1 MERSPRSAAPCSAP
15 APDPMRLEGRLVT
28 RPRTVAIGLLVA
40 ALGVVAWLLLGGG
53 ERIDAPAP
61 EGVRDPVGRPDL
73 APSALTVPVRVDL
86 APLVAE
92 LEEAVPRSWG
102 DLEERV
108 EVSGNDRA
116 EVAMALRRDP
126 FDATLVGSTARVS
139 TLIHYR
145 ARGWYDPPVLPEV
158 SASCGTGDDERPP
171 RLAVE
176 LEAPIT
182 LTREWRLAT
191 ETRLG
196 RLAPATN
203 TGRDACDITFL
214 GLDVTGR
221 VVDAARSFLADR
233 LSDIDGA
240 IAGVDLRPTFAEWWS
255 VLTEPIELDRD
266 VWLVLNP
273 SSLRRGEIRGEG
285 DVVEIPVTLVAR
297 PRIVFGSRPEAY
309 RPPLPP
315 LDAGPIEPGL
325 DILVEGRAE
334 YETAS
339 DELTRALRG
348 TRLEHA
354 GRTVEITSIELSGT
368 ADRRLALEVGIEGDA
383 QGRVFLVGT
392 PRYDSGSGTIDVPD
406 LTFDLATSDLI
417 VRSASWLADA
427 GIESLL
433 RSRARW
439 SGAPGV
445 EWAGQKLEEG
455 LNLSLAD
462 GVRLEGSVE
471 EVRILDVI
479 PGIDALTVRAA
490 ARATATL
497 VVEAGA

>member
-1 MERSPRSAAPCSAP
+1 MRLPALSFPRSW
-15 APDPMRLEGRLVT
+15 
-28 RPRTVAIGLLVA
+28 TVGVALLVVA
-40 ALGVVAWLLLGGG
+40 ACAVAWWLLGGG

-61 EGVRDPVGRPDL
+61 EGVRDPIGRPEL

-86 APLVAE
+86 DALVGE
-92 LEEAVPRSWG
+92 LENALPRSWG
-102 DLEERV
+102 SLEERI
-108 EVSGNDRA
+108 EISGNDRTQIA
-116 EVAMALRRDP
+116 VALRRDP
-126 FDATLVGSTARVS
+126 FDASLVGSTARV
-139 TLIHYR
+139 TALIHYR
-145 ARGWYDPPVLPEV
+145 ARGWYDPPLLPEV

-182 LTREWRLAT
+182 LTRDWRLAT

-196 RLAPATN
+196 RLAPATD

-221 VVDAARSFLADR
+221 VVDAARSFLGGR
-233 LSDIDGA
+233 LADIDRA
-240 IAGVDLRPTFAEWWS
+240 VAEVDLRPTFSEWWN

-266 VWLVLNP
+266 VWLMLNP
-273 SSLRRGEIRGEG
+273 SSVRRGAIRGEG
-285 DVVEIPVTLVAR
+285 DVVEVPVTLVAR

-315 LDAGPIEPGL
+315 LDTVSVEPGL

-348 TRLEHA
+348 TELEQA
-354 GRTVEITSIELSGT
+354 GRTVEITSVELSGT

-383 QGRVFLVGT
+383 EGRIFLVGT
-392 PRYDSGSGTIDVPD
+392 PRYDPASGTIDVPD

-439 SGAPGV
+439 SGAPGI
-445 EWAGQKLEEG
+445 EWAGRKLEEG
-455 LNLSLAD
+455 LNHSLAD
-462 GVRLEGSVE
+462 GVGLEGTVE
-471 EVRILDVI
+471 RVRILDVI
-479 PGIDALTVRAA
+479 PGLDALTVRAA
-490 ARATATL
+490 ARAAATL
-497 VVEAGA
+497 VVEAGG